1 MTKKKPQREQRGYR
15 RTKDKNDLVY
25 LLSCKWCTRDFLAAR
40 PDAKYHTQA
49 CRSAAS
55 RARRAA
61 AQWEQDL
68 ARAREE
74 NHEARTRAAELL
86 GG

>member
-1 MTKKKPQREQRGYR
+1 VEKKKRRPNLNGYNR
-15 RTKDKNDLVY
+15 KQPKNDLVY

-61 AQWEQDL
+61 ALWEKHL